1 MTAESTLNTTLS
13 RTVSESNVYRGR
25 FAPSPS
31 GPLHFGSL
39 VTAVGSYLRAKT
51 QQGKW
56 FLRIDDIDP
65 PRQDPAAIGLIQSCL
80 EAHALYWDDAV
91 YFQSQ
96 QSDAYQVTLEQLQ
109 SAGRSYYCQ
118 CTRKQIHAAGGVYQ
132 GTCRTANLHPDDVA
146 GEAGTPYSHGKYSLR
161 FLNPIHSRVSFVDK
175 LMGLVT
181 FPSDVSGED
190 FIIKRK
196 DGLVA
201 YHLAS
206 VVDDI
211 NMQITEV
218 VRGADLMLPSA
229 CQLAL
234 FEALQ
239 SETPDLMHLPI
250 AVFSEGH
257 KLSKQGH
264 AKALDD
270 SQASRNLYLALAF
283 LGLPVHAALMHDT
296 PLNILDWGM
305 QNWREDMLYSKAER
319 KMATFL
325 SDHNIQD
332 FAY

>member
-1 MTAESTLNTTLS
+1 MNSEPTAQNNHNPAPPSVE
-13 RTVSESNVYRGR
+13 YRGR

-39 VTAVGSYLRAKT
+39 VTAVGSYLQAKT

-65 PRQDPAAIGLIQSCL
+65 PRQDPAATGLIQAAL
-80 EAHALYWDDAV
+80 DAHGLYWDGEV
-91 YFQSQ
+91 HFQSQ
-96 QSDAYQVTLEQLQ
+96 QSEAYNAIISQLQ
-109 SAGRSYYCQ
+109 ATGQSYYCQ
-118 CTRKQIHAAGGVYQ
+118 CTRKQIHASGGIYP
-132 GTCRTANLHPDDVA
+132 GTCRNAALVP
-146 GEAGTPYSHGKYSLR
+146 EREGTPYSHGQYSLR
-161 FLNPIHSRVSFVDK
+161 FLNPVKTAVSFADK
-175 LMGLVT
+175 LMGKVI
-181 FPSDVSGED
+181 FPADISGED

-196 DGLVA
+196 DGLFA

-218 VRGADLMLPSA
+218 VRGADLLFPSA

-234 FEALQ
+234 FTVLGKRAPAL
-239 SETPDLMHLPI
+239 LHLPI

-264 AKALDD
+264 AQSLDNT
-270 SQASRNLYLALAF
+270 QASRNLYLALAF
-283 LGLPVHAALMHDT
+283 LGLPVHATLMHDT
-296 PLNILDWGM
+296 AVNILDWGM
-305 QNWREDMLYSKAER
+305 QNWRTDALYNKAER
-319 KMATFL
+319 EMAGFL
-325 SDHNIQD
+325 SEYKITD

>member
-1 MTAESTLNTTLS
+1 VNIKPTSQNNASSDLPPNE
-13 RTVSESNVYRGR
+13 YRGR

-39 VTAVGSYLRAKT
+39 VTAVGSYLQAKS

-65 PRQDPAAIGLIQSCL
+65 PRQDPAAIGLIQTSL
-80 EAHALYWDDAV
+80 EAHGLYWDGSV
-91 YFQSQ
+91 HFQSQ
-96 QSDAYQVTLEQLQ
+96 QSEIYDATITQLKA
-109 SAGRSYYCQ
+109 AGQGYYCQ
-118 CTRKQIHAAGGVYQ
+118 CTRKQIHAAGGIYQ
-132 GTCRTANLHPDDVA
+132 GTCRHANLQP
-146 GEAGTPYSHGKYSLR
+146 EREGTPYSHGQYSLR
-161 FLNPIHSRVSFVDK
+161 FLNPIHTEVSFVDK
-175 LMGLVT
+175 LMGKVS
-181 FPSDVSGED
+181 FPTEVSGED

-196 DGLVA
+196 DGLFA

-218 VRGADLMLPSA
+218 VRGADLLFPSA

-234 FEALQ
+234 FAALGK
-239 SETPDLMHLPI
+239 PAPALLHLPI

-264 AKALDD
+264 AQSLDNT
-270 SQASRNLYLALAF
+270 QASRNLYLAMAF
-283 LGLPVHAALMHDT
+283 LGLPVHATLMHDT
-296 PLNILDWGM
+296 AVNILDWGR
-305 QNWREDMLYSKAER
+305 QHWCVDVLHNKAER
-319 KMATFL
+319 EMAGFL
-325 SDHNIQD
+325 SEYKIDD